1 MIDSSGQPGNMFAPD
16 LSLAERKN
24 LMSIYEEFMII
35 LATGLL
41 IVAILNFKNKKSCL
55 MGIF

>member
-1 MIDSSGQPGNMFAPD
+1 MFAPD